1 MIKRLQKYQKKYP
14 NLHKMRKFILLAFSY
29 LLVTSAQSQVLNPLG
44 SGLPFPVVA
53 SYATDQEYFAL
64 YEDLSTTSTNDY
76 TMARWNGVYWKF
88 YPGLTV
94 PDGVQST
101 QGKYNFHSIAFY
113 NNQVYVGGY
122 ITEALQDADFPMAH
136 LYKWNETSRAW
147 EAAAGVIETKN
158 DGISCMTVFDGRLI
172 VAGKFYSS
180 VDGNWMENIAAYDG
194 SKWRYLGMNE
204 TKQGANGFI
213 RNLLV
218 SGNRLYIG
226 GDFSRFAGDN
236 TGNIAYYTAANGGW
250 GGIGS
255 PIKGAVLELAS
266 FDGNIAALG
275 TDSMGKS
282 DVRIFKGTWSKLPS
296 FDSFT
301 ISDVKTISGAN
312 QKLLLGGTFVKNN
325 NGTSLLYY
333 NPSVQ
338 QYFFTG
344 NRFQG
349 QFKLGQRGNGSF
361 VWGDY
366 RELNTDIRY
375 FSAIEFA
382 YGNLYG
388 DLFYDKNANCKKDA
402 DEMGIPSAIMRV
414 VNKSNGSSYFVV
426 TDAFGHFSI
435 GLPEGDYTIQHTSK
449 RHMYT
454 VCAGNYSTS
463 IRNGKYSSVSL
474 GEYFAPTIKDLE
486 VKLRP
491 VYPVELNAGDTLMTV
506 LMVTNHGAT
515 TLNGTTVHI
524 SHALPLANFHSIPE
538 ADNYNGIE
546 ATFALLDLK
555 PFETRTIQLF
565 TKIPFNAKSTDNYGL
580 SVKTGS
586 LFAQNDAYQTDN
598 ADSIKL
604 SIGKR
609 GNTSGAVTKISD
621 FGSKIDYR
629 TTSWVYTVDFKNIGT
644 DAVSRAVMV
653 DTLDTKLPLQRVLL
667 KSFYPN
673 KATYSIQQGR
683 ILVVNF
689 NPANLKTYE
698 SNPSQSS
705 GWVQYQIDLYE
716 KLGVSTVIDNTAVV
730 DFDSEW
736 MGRSENCAVNIID
749 SKVGVNSL
757 NPLSLSVYPNPNNG
771 TFQVEWL
778 KEEMGSN
785 WLLIG
790 TAGNEVKRG
799 LISSSTST
807 LDIQQIQNGVYFL
820 KTPKSLTKVVILQP

>member
-1 MIKRLQKYQKKYP
+1 
-14 NLHKMRKFILLAFSY
+14 
-29 LLVTSAQSQVLNPLG
+29 
-44 SGLPFPVVA
+44 
-53 SYATDQEYFAL
+53 
-64 YEDLSTTSTNDY
+64 
-76 TMARWNGVYWKF
+76 
-88 YPGLTV
+88 
-94 PDGVQST
+94 
-101 QGKYNFHSIAFY
+101 
-113 NNQVYVGGY
+113 
-122 ITEALQDADFPMAH
+122 
-136 LYKWNETSRAW
+136 
-147 EAAAGVIETKN
+147 
-158 DGISCMTVFDGRLI
+158 
-172 VAGKFYSS
+172 
-180 VDGNWMENIAAYDG
+180 
-194 SKWRYLGMNE
+194 
-204 TKQGANGFI
+204 
-213 RNLLV
+213 
-218 SGNRLYIG
+218 
-226 GDFSRFAGDN
+226 
-236 TGNIAYYTAANGGW
+236 
-250 GGIGS
+250 
-255 PIKGAVLELAS
+255 
-266 FDGNIAALG
+266 
-275 TDSMGKS
+275 
-282 DVRIFKGTWSKLPS
+282 
-296 FDSFT
+296 
-301 ISDVKTISGAN
+301 
-312 QKLLLGGTFVKNN
+312 
-325 NGTSLLYY
+325 
-333 NPSVQ
+333 
-338 QYFFTG
+338 
-344 NRFQG
+344 
-349 QFKLGQRGNGSF
+349 
-361 VWGDY
+361 
-366 RELNTDIRY
+366 
-375 FSAIEFA
+375 
-382 YGNLYG
+382 
-388 DLFYDKNANCKKDA
+388 
-402 DEMGIPSAIMRV
+402 
-414 VNKSNGSSYFVV
+414 
-426 TDAFGHFSI
+426 
-435 GLPEGDYTIQHTSK
+435 
-449 RHMYT
+449 
-454 VCAGNYSTS
+454 
-463 IRNGKYSSVSL
+463 VSL

-515 TLNGTTVHI
+515 TLNGTTVHV

-555 PFETRTIQLF
+555 PFETRTIQIF
-565 TKIPFNAKSTDNYGL
+565 TKIPFNAKPTDNYGL

-586 LFAQNDAYQTDN
+586 LFAQSDAYQTDN

-609 GNTSGAVTKISD
+609 GNTNGAVTKVSD
-621 FGSKIDYR
+621 FGNKIDYR

-757 NPLSLSVYPNPNNG
+757 NPLALSVYPNPNNG

-778 KEEMGSN
+778 PEEAGLN
-785 WLLIG
+785 WVLIG
-790 TAGNEVKRG
+790 TAGNEIQRG
-799 LISSSTST
+799 IINSNQSV